1 MDSGE
6 QFAPLDLDRKKQ
18 VCISC
23 KLTISGLCLG
33 CQRVTSVIITR
44 SEYSERKASF
54 WLKKMEQFDNHSRP
68 VHIYLSLIVIISIN
82 GN

>member
-6 QFAPLDLDRKKQ
+6 QFAPLDLVRKKQ
-18 VCISC
+18 VCISR

-54 WLKKMEQFDNHSRP
+54 WLKKWNNLTTIVGQY
-68 VHIYLSLIVIISIN
+68 IYLSLIVIISLN

>member
-18 VCISC
+18 VCISR

-54 WLKKMEQFDNHSRP
+54 WLKKWNNLTTIVGQYIYTVPLLDSDN
-68 VHIYLSLIVIISIN
+68 IS
-82 GN
+82 